1 MIMLRP
7 WFVDDVLFSSS
18 SSSSSSTSSSD
29 VVFFVCCLVSFRCM
43 NSCVRQCV
51 CVVKSLV
58 FLVVL
63 MVCVPDFTFSFS

>member
-18 SSSSSSTSSSD
+18 SSSSSTTSSSD

-43 NSCVRQCV
+43 NSCVSQCV
-51 CVVKSLV
+51 CVVNSLV

-63 MVCVPDFTFSFS
+63 MVCVPDFPFSFS